1 MSVYPIGKPVNRV
14 FLSAAADAAA
24 LIAGFLLAT
33 LTFLTFLAAFAEGG
47 GPVFPLLDPP
57 GPPASTLPQVEPR
70 IPISIVPFT
79 INSSGSYFMTK
90 NLTNNSGDGI
100 IVLADDV
107 TIDLNGFTLAG
118 VPGAYSG
125 ISEGGTPT
133 PRKHWTIRNGTIRG
147 FPFSGI
153 YSPSVADATFEDLAT
168 SDGQGTPALRA
179 GSHLFG
185 NFRAGAHGLRGRRLR
200 TRACA
205 ISAGVR

>member
-1 MSVYPIGKPVNRV
+1 MQRIGNR
-14 FLSAAADAAA
+14 LGWGLAGA
-24 LIAGFLLAT
+24 LALLVVASLAGVVH
-33 LTFLTFLAAFAEGG
+33 G
-47 GPVFPLLDPP
+47 GPLDPP

-147 FPFSGI
+147 FPFSG
-153 YSPSVADATFEDLAT
+153 
-168 SDGQGTPALRA
+168 
-179 GSHLFG
+179 
-185 NFRAGAHGLRGRRLR
+185 
-200 TRACA
+200 
-205 ISAGVR
+205 